1 MFNFLNIFFF
11 VFHTVF
17 MLFNIF
23 AWMFKKTRKLHLI
36 TLLLTTFSWF
46 ILGIWFGFGYCFCT
60 HWHWMVRARLV
71 LSTESLSYIHFLI
84 LKLTGINFNERLVTI
99 ITIIIFFICFL
110 MSILLNIRD
119 YCLNNK
125 KRKLNNR
132 Q

>member
-23 AWMFKKTRKLHLI
+23 AWMFKKTRKFHLI
-36 TLLLTTFSWF
+36 TLLLTSFSWF

-60 HWHWMVRARLV
+60 HWHWMVRARLL

-84 LKLTGINFNERLVTI
+84 LKLTGINFNEQLVTI
-99 ITIIIFFICFL
+99 VTMVVFFICFF
-110 MSILLNIRD
+110 MSIVLNIRD
-119 YCLNNK
+119 FYLK
-125 KRKLNNR
+125 KKI
-132 Q
+132 QKSHDP